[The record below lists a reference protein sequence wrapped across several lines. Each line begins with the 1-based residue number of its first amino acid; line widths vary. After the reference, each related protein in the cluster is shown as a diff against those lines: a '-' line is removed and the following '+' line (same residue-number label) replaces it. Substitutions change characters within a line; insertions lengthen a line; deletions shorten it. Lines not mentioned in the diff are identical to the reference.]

1 MTPTKD
7 QINKYYSQALGRCLD
22 AYARLDDKEWGKKA
36 SDRWAARDYLA
47 HMVIAQEEEANRLI
61 RQALAGEPANVPGFA
76 TREEINDYNQRM
88 LETVRD
94 LPVSEL
100 LTRLKAAVEENLRLL
115 DGLSEADLDKPA
127 SSPGWGRP
135 RT

>member
-7 QINKYYSQALGRCLD
+7 QIKKYYSQALGRCLD
-22 AYARLDDKEWGKKA
+22 AYARLDEKEWGKKA
-36 SDRWAARDYLA
+36 SDRWAASDYLA

-76 TREEINDYNQRM
+76 AREEINDYNQRM

-94 LPVSEL
+94 LPV
-100 LTRLKAAVEENLRLL
+100 
-115 DGLSEADLDKPA
+115 G
-127 SSPGWGRP
+127 
-135 RT
+135 